1 MRHFIP
7 SPSDKYEFLRQ
18 KSLDP
23 RLVSPFLPFVRDPK
37 FPVDAP
43 DPALRFARPIRLC
56 LTRLACT
63 ASLVSSRHAP
73 IPHSSLVILRADRL
87 RNDRVLHPPLPPCSG
102 GRRPSPRQMEL
113 LVARRGGV
121 LARTHRM
128 GGVGSCDSEGV
139 MCFRWADF
147 LRFQFFV

>member
-23 RLVSPFLPFVRDPK
+23 RLVSPCLPFVRDPK

-63 ASLVSSRHAP
+63 ASLVFITSRSHP
-73 IPHSSLVILRADRL
+73 SLVTRHPPCRPAPQRPRPPSAAPSVLRRPAPLPSSDGAPGRPAWRCFGPNAPNGRRRILRFRGSD
-87 RNDRVLHPPLPPCSG
+87 VLP
-102 GRRPSPRQMEL
+102 
-113 LVARRGGV
+113 
-121 LARTHRM
+121 M
-128 GGVGSCDSEGV
+128 G
-139 MCFRWADF
+139 
-147 LRFQFFV
+147 